1 MKKLSTYLFLILF
14 SFQTSSW
21 ADDISDF
28 QIDGMSIGDSLL
40 DYFTLHEIKESL
52 KNPTFYKN
60 NKFVVIFINKFS
72 SEYERMQVTI
82 KPDDNNYTIYSID
95 GILDFD
101 KKIDECNKK
110 RADVIKDLES
120 LFQNFERV
128 EEDSKFQADKSGQS
142 FVYGTWFFLKTGG
155 HFSVTCTKMGQ
166 KVREENGWTDEL
178 SINVNNKE
186 FENFLKYEA
195 FK

>member
-1 MKKLSTYLFLILF
+1 MKKFLVVLILIF
-14 SFQTSSW
+14 TLQTPSQ
-21 ADDISDF
+21 ADDIRDF

-40 DYFTLHEIKESL
+40 DYFTLDKIKESL

-60 NKFVVIFINKFS
+60 NKFVVIFINKIS
-72 SEYERMQVTI
+72 SEYERIQVTI

-120 LFQNFERV
+120 LFQNFKRV
-128 EEDSKFQADKSGQS
+128 DEDSKFEADKSGQS
-142 FVYGTWFFLKTGG
+142 FTYGTWFFLKTEG
-155 HFSVTCTKMGQ
+155 HFSITCTKMGQ

-178 SINVNNKE
+178 SINVSNKE
-186 FENFLKYEA
+186 FENFLKLAE
-195 FK
+195 KI